1 MKISNERILNDAAA
15 LGSISNKELP
25 VKVSY
30 SIAKNI
36 NKIESELKTYN
47 TEKQK
52 LIDKYS
58 EKDNAGK
65 TLIDSENKI
74 KIEDKYLEN
83 WNRDIKELLA
93 IENEVD
99 IHKFNISELE
109 NSNCAMT
116 PAELMLIDYMIEE

>member
-36 NKIESELKTYN
+36 NKIESELKIYSN
-47 TEKQK
+47 EKQK

-58 EKDNAGK
+58 EKDDAGK
-65 TLIDSENKI
+65 TLIDAENKI
-74 KIEDKYLEN
+74 KIQDEYLEN

-99 IHKFNISELE
+99 IHKFHISELE
-109 NSNCAMT
+109 NSNCTMT
-116 PAELMLIDYMIEE
+116 PAELMLIDYMIEG